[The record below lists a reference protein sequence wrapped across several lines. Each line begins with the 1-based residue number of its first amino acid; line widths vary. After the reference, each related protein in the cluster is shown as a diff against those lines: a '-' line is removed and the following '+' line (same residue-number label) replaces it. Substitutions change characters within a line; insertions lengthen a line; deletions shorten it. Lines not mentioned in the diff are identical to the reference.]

1 MQSNWFGRRS
11 YATAV
16 ATDDISDSSAPGV
29 SPRLSMAN
37 RAVNEGRNLRK
48 EAENKKRY
56 FQQKLNLEGN
66 RKKLGKGNI
75 ITFLINDENQG
86 IEKGDIN
93 KVLRISGFNV
103 GDIEGIKLNDF
114 RSNQVEV
121 LLKSGFQVDVQV
133 IEERL
138 KNANIDAAVSKFDHI
153 EEFIM
158 IYGLPLTSDMK
169 NLELKILETLKPF
182 VKKVLEIAPCKH
194 KTEKTED
201 FFAVQKYILKKIS
214 KFQTLSW
221 SDRTVRLWGRRYTR
235 EK

>member
-1 MQSNWFGRRS
+1 MQKNRFGRRS

-86 IEKGDIN
+86 IEKN
-93 KVLRISGFNV
+93 KPSFGSGSC
-103 GDIEGIKLNDF
+103 DDCQ
-114 RSNQVEV
+114 S
-121 LLKSGFQVDVQV
+121 S
-133 IEERL
+133 
-138 KNANIDAAVSKFDHI
+138 
-153 EEFIM
+153 
-158 IYGLPLTSDMK
+158 
-169 NLELKILETLKPF
+169 LETK
-182 VKKVLEIAPCKH
+182 
-194 KTEKTED
+194 EK
-201 FFAVQKYILKKIS
+201 IRL
-214 KFQTLSW
+214 
-221 SDRTVRLWGRRYTR
+221 RTNERT
-235 EK
+235 K